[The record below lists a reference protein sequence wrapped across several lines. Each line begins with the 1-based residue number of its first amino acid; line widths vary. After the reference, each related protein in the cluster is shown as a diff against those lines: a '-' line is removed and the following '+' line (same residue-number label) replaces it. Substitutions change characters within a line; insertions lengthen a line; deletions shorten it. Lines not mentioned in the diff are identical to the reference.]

1 LDTVHPNFTLEEDLR
16 IDVKWRREG
25 DIAIASL
32 LGRIDSGS
40 SDHFHGLVEA
50 GLQAGDRA
58 LLLDFARIAYLSSA
72 GLRVCLV
79 LARRFSDPGKAI
91 AICSLSALNRDV
103 VAVSG
108 FDQLI
113 SVHDSAENALAALR
127 NP

>member
-1 LDTVHPNFTLEEDLR
+1 MR

-32 LGRIDSGS
+32 LGRIDGSS
-40 SDHFHGLVEA
+40 SDHFLDVVEDGL
-50 GLQAGDRA
+50 GAGDRA
-58 LLLDFARIAYLSSA
+58 LLLDFTRVSYLSSA

-79 LARRFSDPGKAI
+79 LARRFAGPGQGI
-91 AICSLSALNRDV
+91 AICSLSPPNRDV

-108 FDQLI
+108 FDRLI
-113 SVHDSAENALAALR
+113 AVHDSAATALASLR

>member
-40 SDHFHGLVEA
+40 SDHFQGLVEA

-58 LLLDFARIAYLSSA
+58 LLLDFARIAYL
-72 GLRVCLV
+72 R
-79 LARRFSDPGKAI
+79 
-91 AICSLSALNRDV
+91 
-103 VAVSG
+103 
-108 FDQLI
+108 
-113 SVHDSAENALAALR
+113 
-127 NP
+127 